1 MPTYLGSSA
10 IPKLYVGSTPVT
22 AVYVGTT
29 RVYSSIPTITNLSPQ
44 SGNAGSTRS
53 VTITGTNFVS
63 GATVSVGG
71 TAATSVWV
79 ASATSITCTFPSK
92 AKGDYNVT
100 VTTSGGTSNTL
111 STRYV
116 GPLPAITGF
125 SPNPVQQGQNL
136 TITGTNFDPTYG
148 TFFSLSLGPGSR
160 TPTSL
165 TKTSAVIPMTSVSTG
180 TCAIQPANN
189 FDGWGSGSNVSVIA
203 PIPAPTYTGITIP
216 QGIAGLQIIVSGTN
230 FISGTTVTVGGVSA
244 TTTINSTTQL
254 TVTIPTIS
262 GEGAKSIVITT
273 PGGTATGTNVFTY
286 YNTQSPAT
294 TTYTSAGSGNYT
306 IPAWCN
312 KIDVVVMGGGGA
324 GGGSNTFA
332 WGSGGSAGQY
342 NYVTLTRGSAI
353 PWGTTSLAYTVAAG
367 GIGSG
372 GDGGSGGA
380 SIGHTTQANGGGGGV
395 SKNNGGNGS
404 GTNAY
409 TWQGVT
415 YPAASGGTYGNSAD
429 AGPNPGS
436 GGGGGNSALGPFLGK
451 NGRAGAVYFRAYQ

>member
-1 MPTYLGSSA
+1 MPIYQGSTPT
-10 IPKLYVGSTPVT
+10 PKLYVGSAPVT

-29 RVYSSIPTITNLSPQ
+29 RVYSSVPTISSLSPQ

-71 TAATSVWV
+71 TAATNVTVVSG
-79 ASATSITCTFPSK
+79 TSITCTFPSK
-92 AKGDYNVT
+92 GKGDHNVT
-100 VTTSGGTSNTL
+100 VTTSGGTSNSLTA
-111 STRYV
+111 RYV

-148 TFFSLSLGPGSR
+148 TFFSLSLGAGYR
-160 TPTSL
+160 NPTSL
-165 TKTSAVIPMTSVSTG
+165 TTTSAVIPMTSVSVG
-180 TCAIQPANN
+180 TCAVQPVNN
-189 FDGWGSGSNVSVIA
+189 FDGWGSASNVSVIA
-203 PIPAPTYTGITIP
+203 PIPAPTFTGINIP
-216 QGIAGLQIIVSGTN
+216 QGVAGLVIVVAGAN

-244 TTTINSTTQL
+244 ATTINSTTQL

-262 GEGAKSIVITT
+262 GEGTKSIVITT

-286 YNTQSPAT
+286 YNARSAET
-294 TTYTSAGSGNYT
+294 TTYSTAGSGNYT

-342 NYVTLTRGSAI
+342 NYVTLMRGSDISWSTA
-353 PWGTTSLAYTVAAG
+353 TLSYTVGSG
-367 GIGSG
+367 GIGHG

-380 SIGHTTQANGGGGGV
+380 SIGHTTQANGGGGGIA
-395 SKNNGGNGS
+395 KNNGGNGS

-409 TWQGVT
+409 TRNGVT

-429 AGPNPGS
+429 AGANPGS
-436 GGGGGNSALGPFLGK
+436 GGGGGNSAFGPFLGK